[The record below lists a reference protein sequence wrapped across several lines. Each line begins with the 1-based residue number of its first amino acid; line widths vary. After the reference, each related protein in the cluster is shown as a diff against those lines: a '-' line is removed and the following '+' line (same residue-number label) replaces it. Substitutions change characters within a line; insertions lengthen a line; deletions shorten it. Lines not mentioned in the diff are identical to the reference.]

1 MTMAA
6 PTTPHAHP
14 PFPKDELRLWA
25 RHWQREA
32 EKHFIAGAKHAGEAA
47 SRTADSFLIALQDKK
62 YGVKAKPFVCLPPGS
77 RKG

>member
-6 PTTPHAHP
+6 PTTPHTHP
-14 PFPKDELRLWA
+14 PFPKDELRTWA

-47 SRTADSFLIALQDKK
+47 SRTADSFLIALQDKR
-62 YGVKAKPFVCLPPGS
+62 YGVTAKPFVCLPPGTK
-77 RKG
+77 KG

>member
-1 MTMAA
+1 MSA
-6 PTTPHAHP
+6 PTTPHVHP
-14 PFPKDELRLWA
+14 AFPRSELRVWA
-25 RHWQREA
+25 KHWQREA
-32 EKHFIAGAKHAGEAA
+32 EKHFIAGAKAAGNAA